1 MRTDR
6 ARLFWICV
14 AAAFALRLLHLW
26 LIRDNPLF
34 DRPIMDAAFH
44 DQWARG
50 LLAGTWPGPE
60 PFFRAP
66 LYMYL
71 LAGLYAVFGGAF
83 FPVLAVQGLI
93 SALGAGLAALTAD
106 RLWGRRAGWL
116 AGLLYAGLWTSIYY
130 SAELLLETL
139 PVTLNLLLLWLLAD
153 RADGRPG
160 WRRLGLAGL
169 VLGLSAIARPNILIV
184 APAVVWYL
192 LRGGFPR
199 PSARGWAAAA
209 VGLLL
214 PILPVTVSNVV
225 RGHDQVA
232 IATQGGVNFYIGNNP
247 ASDGRTAIVPGTRPT
262 WQGGYDD
269 AIAMAEKDAGRDLKP
284 SEVDRWFLRRGLA
297 FWTRDPLAAL
307 ELYATKLRLL
317 LAEGERSND
326 KYIYAWRE
334 WSPLLRLP
342 IWPGWTVVLVL
353 GALGWSRRDG
363 AAGGRRLT
371 LGVAALYAVSILLF
385 FVNAR
390 FRLPVAAMLAIPAG
404 AGADALWTALR
415 RRRWPHGW
423 LGPSVAALLAVAALS
438 DLATFREHRTE
449 TNPFH
454 HFTLGNAW
462 LAKERLE
469 DAGREYAAALDI
481 QRRTPQPHFDLIR
494 DNLYDAF
501 IGLRRREGRD
511 DQALQLARDWVD
523 LAPGSQPGRLWL
535 GELLLAAGRLDEAA
549 AHYEIA
555 LRTAPDDPRA
565 QLGEAWVLLQ
575 RGDAGGALR
584 RFQQLARRDG
594 DLQALFGSGLALVQL
609 GRDREAEPVFRD
621 VLAREPGYWQA
632 WGNLAEIR
640 DRSGRIEEAREAY
653 QRLLQAQPADAR
665 ARAWLAAHP
674 R

>member
-1 MRTDR
+1 
-6 ARLFWICV
+6 
-14 AAAFALRLLHLW
+14 
-26 LIRDNPLF
+26 
-34 DRPIMDAAFH
+34 
-44 DQWARG
+44 
-50 LLAGTWPGPE
+50 
-60 PFFRAP
+60 
-66 LYMYL
+66 MYL

-83 FPVLAVQGLI
+83 FPVLVVQGLI

-116 AGLLYAGLWTSIYY
+116 AGLLYAGLWTSI
-130 SAELLLETL
+130 LLFGGTAARDPAGDPEPAAALGARG
-139 PVTLNLLLLWLLAD
+139 P
-153 RADGRPG
+153 RRGRPG

-184 APAVVWYL
+184 VPAVVWYL

-214 PILPVTVSNVV
+214 PILPVTVSNAV
-225 RGHDQVA
+225 RGHDLVA

-247 ASDGRTAIVPGTRPT
+247 ESDGRTAIVPGTRPT

-297 FWTRDPLAAL
+297 FWSHEPLAAL
-307 ELYATKLRLL
+307 KLYATKLRLL
-317 LAEGERSND
+317 LGEGERSND

-353 GALGWSRRDG
+353 GALGWCRRDG
-363 AAGGRRLT
+363 APGARRLT
-371 LGVAALYAVSILLF
+371 LGVTALYAVSILLF

-390 FRLPVAAMLAIPAG
+390 FRLPVAALLAIPAG
-404 AGADALWTALR
+404 AGADALWSALR
-415 RRRWPHGW
+415 SRRWPHGVA
-423 LGPSVAALLAVAALS
+423 GPVVAALLAVAALC
-438 DLATFREHRTE
+438 DLATFREDRTE
-449 TNPFH
+449 PNPFH

-462 LAKERLE
+462 LDKGRLE
-469 DAGREYAAALDI
+469 DAGREYAEALAI

-494 DNLYDAF
+494 DNLYDAVHRNCA
-501 IGLRRREGRD
+501 GRAGRRRRGAASGEGVGRPR
-511 DQALQLARDWVD
+511 ARSPTGTALARRTP
-523 LAPGSQPGRLWL
+523 AGGGS
-535 GELLLAAGRLDEAA
+535 AGRGGGATSRSPCVPIPTI
-549 AHYEIA
+549 HG
-555 LRTAPDDPRA
+555 RSC
-565 QLGEAWVLLQ
+565 GEAWVLLQ

-594 DLQALFGSGLALVQL
+594 DIQALFGSGTRARAAGPGPGGGAGLRRRP
-609 GRDREAEPVFRD
+609 GPGSR
-621 VLAREPGYWQA
+621 VLAGLGQPRGDP
-632 WGNLAEIR
+632 R
-640 DRSGRIEEAREAY
+640 PDRPHRSQAREAY
-653 QRLLQAQPADAR
+653 QQLLQAQPADAR

>member
-1 MRTDR
+1 MRNDR
-6 ARLFWICV
+6 ARLFWLCV
-14 AAAFALRLLHLW
+14 VAAFALRLLHLW

-34 DRPIMDAAFH
+34 DRPIMDAAYH

-50 LLAGTWPGPE
+50 ILAGTWPGPE

-83 FPVLAVQGLI
+83 FPVLAVQALI

-130 SAELLLETL
+130 AAELLLETL
-139 PVTLNLLLLWLLAD
+139 SVTLNLLLLWLLLD
-153 RADGRPG
+153 RAAGRPG

-169 VLGLSAIARPNILIV
+169 ALGLSAIARPNILIV
-184 APAVVWYL
+184 VPAVVWYL

-199 PSARGWAAAA
+199 PTARGWAAAA

-214 PILPVTVSNVV
+214 PILPVTLSNAV
-225 RGHDQVA
+225 RGHDLVA

-284 SEVDRWFLRRGLA
+284 SEVDRWFLGRGLA
-297 FWTRDPLAAL
+297 FWAGEPLAAL

-317 LAEGERSND
+317 LGEGERSND
-326 KYIYAWRE
+326 KYIYAWRD

-353 GALGWSRRDG
+353 GALGWCRRDG
-363 AAGGRRLT
+363 VPGTRRLT
-371 LGVAALYAVSILLF
+371 LGVTALYAVSILLF

-390 FRLPVAAMLAIPAG
+390 FRLPVAALLTIPAG
-404 AGADALWTALR
+404 AGADALWTAVR
-415 RRRWPHGW
+415 GRRWVHG
-423 LGPSVAALLAVAALS
+423 LIGPAVAALLAVAALS
-438 DLATFREHRTE
+438 DLVTFREHRTE
-449 TNPFH
+449 ANPFH

-462 LAKERLE
+462 LDKGRLE
-469 DAGREYAAALDI
+469 DAGREYAEAIAI
-481 QRRTPQPHFDLIR
+481 QRRTPQPHFDLIS
-494 DNLYDAF
+494 DNLFESF
-501 IGLRRREGRD
+501 IGLRQREGRND
-511 DQALQLARDWVD
+511 EALRLAREWVD
-523 LAPGSQPGRLWL
+523 LAPEAQSGRLWL

-555 LRTAPDDPRA
+555 LRSHPDDPRA

-584 RFQQLARRDG
+584 RFQLIARRDG
-594 DLQALFGSGLALVQL
+594 DIQALFGSGLALVQL

-621 VLAREPGYWQA
+621 VLVREPGYWQA
-632 WGNLAEIR
+632 WGNLGEIR
-640 DRSGRIEEAREAY
+640 DRAGRIEEAREAY